1 MHTEKRRYTKMK
13 LFAAALLTALAFLVP
28 VYQNLGFAATS
39 TPGAFTYDG
48 KCPVGQ
54 RAAKDANGDNKYVC
68 CPAGTET
75 NATSCIFE
83 KYINP
88 AIVLLGVIVG
98 IVVVFGIVSGGIQY
112 ASSAGDPQKTAAGK
126 GKIMKAIYG
135 LLAFLFLYSALQFL
149 SPGGINGAKAVPVP
163 TAANCMNGSTFLT
176 LKPWYAYLPTDAGT
190 DSSGKTLKTFGTHCQ
205 IENFRLLADSSGPSM
220 LPSILLVIVDDMMRV
235 VGLIAVAY
243 IIIGGIQYVTSQGE
257 PDRTKHAQETI
268 INALIGLVVAIV
280 AASVVAFI
288 GTRIS
293 S

>member
-1 MHTEKRRYTKMK
+1 MLTGLSLSIAPPASAAYE
-13 LFAAALLTALAFLVP
+13 LPSAFAAYKVP
-28 VYQNLGFAATS
+28 CNPKTEINLPDNPADPS
-39 TPGAFTYDG
+39 
-48 KCPVGQ
+48 
-54 RAAKDANGDNKYVC
+54 GDSHSC
-68 CPAGTET
+68 CPLSSQKLD
-75 NATSCIFE
+75 ATSCLFA
-83 KYINP
+83 KYVNP
-88 AIVLLGVIVG
+88 TVELLSIVVG
-98 IVVVFGIVSGGIQY
+98 IVVVFGIISGGIQY
-112 ASSAGDPQKTAAGK
+112 AASAGDPQKAAAGK

-149 SPGGINGAKAVPVP
+149 SPGGLNGVKTPVSDP
-163 TAANCMNGSTFLT
+163 TAEICSKDNIFLT

-190 DSSGKTLKTFGTHCQ
+190 DSSGKTLKTFGTSCQ
-205 IENFRLLADSSGPSM
+205 IDNFRLLKDASGPSM
-220 LPSILLVIVDDMMRV
+220 LPSILLVIVDDLMRV

-268 INALIGLVVAIV
+268 INALIGLVIAIV